1 MHRFKFVFM
10 SPVFNFRELNET
22 TVLMNL
28 KKRYDQELVYVRLI
42 KSPILPNAMA
52 TVSTLLTHWLPNAS
66 LLFFF
71 SSTQTYIGSI
81 LVSLNPYK
89 LLNIYGTD
97 MVLQYEG
104 HGLCDNP
111 P

>member
-1 MHRFKFVFM
+1 MDTACCIG
-10 SPVFNFRELNET
+10 S
-22 TVLMNL
+22 
-28 KKRYDQELVYVRLI
+28 
-42 KSPILPNAMA
+42 
-52 TVSTLLTHWLPNAS
+52 STLLFVLS
-66 LLFFF
+66 LSLSS

-81 LVSLNPYK
+81 LVSVNPYK

-104 HGLCDNP
+104 RGLSDNP

>member
-1 MHRFKFVFM
+1 MRFKFVFNT

-22 TVLMNL
+22 TILMNL
-28 KKRYDQELVYVRLI
+28 KKRYDQELVYVRLM
-42 KSPILPNAMA
+42 KSLILPNAMD
-52 TVSTLLTHWLPNAS
+52 TVYTINSLARQLLLS
-66 LLFFF
+66 FFF

-104 HGLCDNP
+104 HGLGDNP

>member
-1 MHRFKFVFM
+1 M
-10 SPVFNFRELNET
+10 SWTLPA
-22 TVLMNL
+22 VLAHPL
-28 KKRYDQELVYVRLI
+28 SFLSFL
-42 KSPILPNAMA
+42 
-52 TVSTLLTHWLPNAS
+52 S
-66 LLFFF
+66 LSSS

-81 LVSLNPYK
+81 LVSVNPYK

-104 HGLCDNP
+104 RGLSDNP

>member
-1 MHRFKFVFM
+1 MLFKFACNI

-28 KKRYDQELVYVRLI
+28 KKRYDQELVYVRLT
-42 KSPILPNAMA
+42 KSPILPNAMD
-52 TVSTLLTHWLPNAS
+52 TVYTINSLACQLLLS
-66 LLFFF
+66 YFF
-71 SSTQTYIGSI
+71 SFTQTYIGSI
-81 LVSLNPYK
+81 LMSMNPYK